1 MHRYL
6 IILAISILYSSCFY
20 TSSETERQGI
30 RGQTM
35 GTTYSI
41 IYIGNENKKIQKEVE
56 DVLFMINDGLS
67 TWIDS
72 SVINQFN
79 QSESGISIDTT
90 VDKNRYFYENYI
102 LANVV
107 HSITEGSYDP
117 TVRPLVEYFGFG
129 SGKPLIS
136 TPDSSYVNAIQAN
149 IGFEY
154 TSVKPSGKNLFIG
167 KSKPT
172 LELDFS
178 GIAKGYAVDV
188 LSELLIKKGIK
199 NHLVEIGGE
208 VRASGKTE
216 LDENWKIGINLPD
229 ETASLDAFIITVG
242 ISDKSLATS
251 GNYRNYYQNENAKFW
266 HTFDPQTGYPVK
278 NNLLSVTIMTENCAY
293 ADALA
298 TGLLVSGLEKSKKIL
313 ELNTDIDACL
323 IYSDEK
329 DEIKYWYSKNFK
341 KNIID
346 EQIINPTG

>member
-1 MHRYL
+1 MAVTCL
-6 IILAISILYSSCFY
+6 FISCSSS
-20 TSSETERQGI
+20 TSGKRERHGI
-30 RGQTM
+30 RGHTM

-41 IYIGNENKKIQKEVE
+41 IYIGGESRKLQDEVE
-56 DVLFMINDGLS
+56 AALYLINDGLS

-72 SVINQFN
+72 SIINQFN
-79 QSESGISIDTT
+79 KSESGISIDTSLK
-90 VDKNRYFYENYI
+90 VNKYFYENYI

-117 TVRPLVEYFGFG
+117 TVGPLVEYFGFG
-129 SGKPLIS
+129 QGKKPLIS
-136 TPDSSYVNAIQAN
+136 TPDSSYVNSIQAN
-149 IGFEY
+149 IGFEF
-154 TSVKPSGKNLFIG
+154 TSVNASNNNLTVS

-188 LSELLIKKGIK
+188 LSDFLSSKGLN

-208 VRASGKTE
+208 VRATGKTE
-216 LDENWKIGINLPD
+216 TNENWKIGINLP
-229 ETASLDAFIITVG
+229 EESASQDAFIITVG

-251 GNYRNYYQNENAKFW
+251 GNYRNYYKNEKAKFW
-266 HTFDPQTGYPVK
+266 HTFDPETGYPVK
-278 NNLLSVTIMTENCAY
+278 NNLLSVTIMTELCAY

-298 TGLLVSGLEKSKKIL
+298 TGLLVSGLEKSKRIL
-313 ELNTDIDACL
+313 ETNTDIDACL
-323 IYSDEK
+323 IYSNEK

-346 EQIINPTG
+346 EQIVNPTR